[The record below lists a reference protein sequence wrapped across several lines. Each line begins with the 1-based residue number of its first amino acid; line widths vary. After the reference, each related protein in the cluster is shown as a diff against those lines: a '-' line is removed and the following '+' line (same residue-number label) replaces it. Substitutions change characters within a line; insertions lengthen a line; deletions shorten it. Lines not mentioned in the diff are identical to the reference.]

1 MNYRWSRGNT
11 RTMRAGLWDLT
22 QKWRHWKATHPME
35 RKEDLAERR
44 GLVTSTLGAAVIRS
58 AMRNKRSVSRR
69 GGEPNPKPSRS
80 VATGSS
86 NMTR

>member
-1 MNYRWSRGNT
+1 
-11 RTMRAGLWDLT
+11 MRAGLWDLT
-22 QKWRHWKATHPME
+22 KKME
-35 RKEDLAERR
+35 ALEGNTPNGKER
-44 GLVTSTLGAAVIRS
+44 GPCREEGACDVDVGSGGDKECDEKQEECIAVGC
-58 AMRNKRSVSRR
+58 AGKRS